1 MRATMTGSFLN
12 KDSIEKFISKQAF
25 ILAKETETV
34 VTSILR
40 AATYGTPKWSG
51 FATEAWTVSFNKN
64 VSATKNDNG
73 GKPPEYDGIGGG
85 LAAALN
91 VRVTELQSKN
101 VATVVSKSLLSTG
114 HASVYIT
121 NTAEHSDKWLG
132 DTLTLKLRD
141 LNADYYTFTEIKR
154 QSSSQIKSFWRLV

>member
-12 KDSIEKFISKQAF
+12 KGSVEKFISKQAF

-51 FATEAWTVSFNKN
+51 FATEAWTVSFNKT

-85 LAAALN
+85 LAAPSYLGGFPP
-91 VRVTELQSKN
+91 LSFL
-101 VATVVSKSLLSTG
+101 VAETVLLKDTVQ
-114 HASVYIT
+114 ASVA
-121 NTAEHSDKWLG
+121 NPDHLG
-132 DTLTLKLRD
+132 
-141 LNADYYTFTEIKR
+141 
-154 QSSSQIKSFWRLV
+154 VP